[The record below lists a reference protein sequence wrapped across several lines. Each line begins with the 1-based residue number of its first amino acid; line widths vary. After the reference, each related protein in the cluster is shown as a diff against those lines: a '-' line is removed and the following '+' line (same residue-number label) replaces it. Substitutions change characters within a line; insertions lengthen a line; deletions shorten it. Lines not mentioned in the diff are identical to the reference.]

1 MRGYGH
7 PGSETGVFFCVS
19 PLYIAQSCGQ
29 ETLSLLIHLSKR
41 TIGSKSPA
49 INRFEKYRKTLWYQP
64 QVQIRLVLCSLV
76 VGRSPLWNQ
85 VTDNW
90 EKKLSKDIG
99 LTYLSKIHKNPPVS
113 AKVTKTAQKVRT
125 KVQPGCNNWDLT
137 CSHLFHR
144 NVEQAKQIRE
154 SIHQKS
160 R

>member
-7 PGSETGVFFCVS
+7 PGSETGVFFCIS
-19 PLYIAQSCGQ
+19 PLNVAQSCGQ

-41 TIGSKSPA
+41 TIRSRSPA
-49 INRFEKYRKTLWYQP
+49 VNRFEKYRKTLWYQP

-85 VTDNW
+85 VFDNW

-99 LTYLSKIHKNPPVS
+99 STWLSEGYKSPPVS
-113 AKVTKTAQKVRT
+113 AQVTKTAQKVRT
-125 KVQPGCNNWDLT
+125 KVQPRCNNRDFT

-144 NVEQAKQIRE
+144 NVEQAKQIQE

>member
-7 PGSETGVFFCVS
+7 PGSETGVFLCIS

-41 TIGSKSPA
+41 TIRSRSPA
-49 INRFEKYRKTLWYQP
+49 VNRFEKYRKTLCYQP

-99 LTYLSKIHKNPPVS
+99 LTHLRKGHKSPPVS

-125 KVQPGCNNWDLT
+125 KVQPRCNNRDLT
-137 CSHLFHR
+137 CPHLFHR